1 MAAFILSFNAVGIF
15 VAIVVAYL
23 CMLRYHKRLAAAF
36 NSVQYIAQE
45 KEDKYLPKSRPP
57 ILYASVIVGWL
68 SMVIAESVAIWDMS
82 FSSSLIFLMIRMSG
96 IIAYPIGIYVIYWDA
111 NTISNMTFGV
121 VATCLAT
128 TLCWATFIFAM
139 VGYGA
144 LLGTSISILV
154 SVAFAHHPIWLV
166 INYRKA
172 DNDFL
177 LNYLKLRKIRVEAI
191 EVV

>member
-1 MAAFILSFNAVGIF
+1 MFA
-15 VAIVVAYL
+15 AIVVVYL

-57 ILYASVIVGWL
+57 ILYVSVIVGWL

-82 FSSSLIFLMIRMSG
+82 SLSTLIFLLIRAVAM
-96 IIAYPIGIYVIYWDA
+96 IAYPIGIYIIYWDA
-111 NTISNMTFGV
+111 DTISNMTFGV
-121 VATCLAT
+121 VAMSIAAT
-128 TLCWATFIFAM
+128 IYWATFIFAM

-177 LNYLKLRKIRVEAI
+177 LNYLKSRKIRVEAI

>member
-1 MAAFILSFNAVGIF
+1 MF
-15 VAIVVAYL
+15 VAIVVGYFY
-23 CMLRYHKRLAAAF
+23 MLRYHKRLAAAF

-57 ILYASVIVGWL
+57 ILYVSVIVGWL

-82 FSSSLIFLMIRMSG
+82 FFPTLIFLLIRIFALVMYPFGIG
-96 IIAYPIGIYVIYWDA
+96 IIYLLGD
-111 NTISNMTFGV
+111 TISDITAGV
-121 VATCLAT
+121 VVMCLAT

-154 SVAFAHHPIWLV
+154 SVVFAHHPIWLV

-191 EVV
+191 EVE